1 MMIINV
7 FWCHVRHLNQSNKTK
22 NNKKDKK
29 LVDSLG
35 YKDINF
41 PVSIKNY
48 KKSEKNNICLNVFCY
63 EDGMTYPVHISKQKF
78 KDCMDLLLISE
89 NNKLD
94 YVYIKDFNRFMFNK
108 TKQTT
113 KKHFCRYYLQ
123 CFSKERILSKHKG
136 V

>member
-7 FWCHVRHLNQSNKTK
+7 FWCHVRHLNQSNKTTK

-48 KKSEKNNICLNVFCY
+48 DKRVKKIIFVSMYSVMKMV
-63 EDGMTYPVHISKQKF
+63 
-78 KDCMDLLLISE
+78 
-89 NNKLD
+89 
-94 YVYIKDFNRFMFNK
+94 
-108 TKQTT
+108 
-113 KKHFCRYYLQ
+113 
-123 CFSKERILSKHKG
+123 
-136 V
+136 

>member
-48 KKSEKNNICLNVFCY
+48 KKSEKNNICLIVFCY
-63 EDGMTYPVHISKQKF
+63 EDGMTYPVHISK
-78 KDCMDLLLISE
+78 
-89 NNKLD
+89 
-94 YVYIKDFNRFMFNK
+94 
-108 TKQTT
+108 
-113 KKHFCRYYLQ
+113 
-123 CFSKERILSKHKG
+123 
-136 V
+136 